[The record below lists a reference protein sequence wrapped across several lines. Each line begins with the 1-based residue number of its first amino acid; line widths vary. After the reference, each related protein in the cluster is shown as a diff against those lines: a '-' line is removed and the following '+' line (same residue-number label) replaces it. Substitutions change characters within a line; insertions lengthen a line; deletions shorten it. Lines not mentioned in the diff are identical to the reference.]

1 MTILDDPEAFLK
13 GLFERALEAADT
25 RPLMRRLLPSRP
37 SSGRLLVLGAGKAA
51 AAMAKAVEE
60 AWGEGLAGLVVVPDG
75 YELEL
80 ESIELQSAG
89 HPIPDERGEA
99 AARKMMMLA
108 GELGEG
114 DTLLALF
121 SGGGSALLPLPKVG
135 LSLADKQRRTEVLL
149 KSGAPISEINQ
160 LRRSLSAIKG
170 GGLARAAK
178 PARILSFIA
187 SDVPGDDPA
196 DVASGPSI
204 LPKAERDAGE
214 DGDQIHVIV
223 SAKEALAA
231 AEQAARGAGLEVA
244 LLGDDLE
251 GEASQLGRNHAL
263 MAMEARRLKSRKAP
277 LLILSG
283 GEAVVTV
290 TGPGRGGPNMEYL
303 LSLSIELDGADG
315 IWALAADSDG
325 NDGSSGVAGALSG
338 PGSLEAAK
346 AAGLDPAKLLADNDS
361 LRFFEATG
369 GVVRTGPTLTN
380 VNDFRAILIF

>member
-1 MTILDDPEAFLK
+1 MQRF
-13 GLFERALEAADT
+13 
-25 RPLMRRLLPSRP
+25 LPSRP

-51 AAMAKAVEE
+51 AAMAKAVED

-80 ESIELQSAG
+80 ESIELQCAG
-89 HPIPDERGEA
+89 HPIPDRRGAA
-99 AARKMMMLA
+99 AARKMMILA

-178 PARILSFIA
+178 PARVLSFIA

-214 DGDQIHVIV
+214 DGDQVHVIV

-244 LLGDDLE
+244 
-251 GEASQLGRNHAL
+251 
-263 MAMEARRLKSRKAP
+263 
-277 LLILSG
+277 
-283 GEAVVTV
+283 
-290 TGPGRGGPNMEYL
+290 
-303 LSLSIELDGADG
+303 
-315 IWALAADSDG
+315 
-325 NDGSSGVAGALSG
+325 
-338 PGSLEAAK
+338 
-346 AAGLDPAKLLADNDS
+346 
-361 LRFFEATG
+361 
-369 GVVRTGPTLTN
+369 
-380 VNDFRAILIF
+380 